1 MQKAGLYI
9 HIPFCKVKCGYCDFY
24 SITKNEDQIPLFTD
38 CLLKE
43 IDMYKNYV
51 EEWSFDTIF
60 FGGGTPSLLPA
71 KYLEQILQKLHDTFD
86 TSKVKEISLEANPG
100 EAPYEHLKDI
110 KSLGI
115 NRISMGF
122 QSFDDKILK
131 LLGRL
136 HKSEDCFNTFKN
148 VRKAGFD
155 NINTDMIFN
164 IPGLS
169 IDNWKKDLTRLLE
182 LDPEHISAYSLTV
195 EPSTKL
201 FNLVKRKELLMPIE
215 SIDIE
220 QFLLTNK
227 ILSEH
232 GYSHYEISNYAKIN
246 KESKHNLHYWNL
258 SPYLSFGPSSHSY
271 DLEKRWGNVRSL
283 EKYIESISNN
293 KLPVEN
299 NEKLSHNDHYNEII
313 LNGLRLKNGINLS
326 SLNKYSDL
334 VNLDYLNTIHKKL
347 DCLYVSDNNIK
358 LIDNGF
364 LFVDEITKDLFI

>member
-9 HIPFCKVKCGYCDFY
+9 HIPFCKVKCVYCDFY
-24 SITKNEDQIPLFTD
+24 SITKKEDQIPLFTD

-51 EEWSFDTIF
+51 GEWSFDTIF

-169 IDNWKKDLTRLLE
+169 INNWKKDLNKLLE
-182 LDPEHISAYSLTV
+182 LNPEHISAYSLTV

-201 FNLVKRKELLMPIE
+201 FNLVKNKELLMPLE
-215 SIDIE
+215 KTDIE
-220 QFLLTNK
+220 QFLITED
-227 ILSEH
+227 ILSKN
-232 GYSHYEISNYAKIN
+232 GYNHYEISNYAKKH
-246 KESKHNLHYWNL
+246 KECKHNLHYWNL
-258 SPYLSFGPSSHSY
+258 SPYLSFGPSAHSY
-271 DLEKRWGNVRSL
+271 DLKKRWWNVRSL
-283 EKYIESISNN
+283 EKYINYLKKD
-293 KLPVEN
+293 KLPLEGD
-299 NEKLSHNDHYNEII
+299 EILSRKDSYNEII
-313 LNGLRLKNGINLS
+313 LNGLRLSEGIKTSN
-326 SLNKYSDL
+326 LNKYSDL
-334 VNLDYLNTIHKKL
+334 IDTEKFNEAKNKW
-347 DCLYVSDNNIK
+347 DCLSVSDEKIRLTK
-358 LIDNGF
+358 KGF
-364 LFVDEITKDLFI
+364 LFVDEISTDMFV